1 MSLRKEV
8 KKLNVGEKLLE
19 LRKQKGLSQEEVADQ
34 VGVTRQTVS
43 KWEVGESKPDFDKII
58 PLCELF
64 SITTEELLRGEKRK
78 EQEQKEFI
86 KYDRREMKKKTAK
99 VLSISIFLYFLSI
112 IWIVLASSLEN
123 MSDEV
128 MVSIFLLICAIATSM
143 IIYHF
148 VSIPKEKEKVKKE
161 SPSRRFDGVIAMVFT
176 AIYLYISFLTGAWYI
191 TWILW
196 IVYAIVIEIVH
207 LVIEMKGERKDAKKS

>member
-1 MSLRKEV
+1 M
-8 KKLNVGEKLLE
+8 NIGERLLE

-58 PLCELF
+58 PLCDLF
-64 SITTEELLRGEKRK
+64 SITTEELLRGEKNEGEQTLDK
-78 EQEQKEFI
+78 EEI
-86 KYDRREMKKKTAK
+86 YDRRALKRKTAK

-112 IWIVLASSLEN
+112 IWIILASSFES
-123 MSDEV
+123 MSDEF

-143 IIYHF
+143 IVYHF
-148 VSIPKEKEKVKKE
+148 VSIPKEKEKNDKLEKQNPHKRID
-161 SPSRRFDGVIAMVFT
+161 SIIAMIFT
-176 AIYLYISFLTGAWYI
+176 VIYLYISFITGAWYI

-196 IVYAIVIEIVH
+196 IVYSIIIEIIH
-207 LVIEMKGERKDAKKS
+207 LILDMKGEKRNGKE

>member
-1 MSLRKEV
+1 M
-8 KKLNVGEKLLE
+8 NIGERLLE

-58 PLCELF
+58 PLCDLF
-64 SITTEELLRGEKRK
+64 SITTEELLRGEKGK
-78 EQEQKEFI
+78 EEQPVDKEDV
-86 KYDRREMKKKTAK
+86 YDRRKIKRKTAM

-112 IWIVLASSLEN
+112 SWIVLASSFEF
-123 MSDEV
+123 MSDEF

-143 IIYHF
+143 IVYHF
-148 VSIPKEKEKVKKE
+148 VSIPKEKERNSKLEKRNSNKRLD
-161 SPSRRFDGVIAMVFT
+161 SIIAMIFT
-176 AIYLYISFLTGAWYI
+176 AIYLYISFITGAWYI

-196 IVYAIVIEIVH
+196 IVYSIVIEITH
-207 LVIEMKGERKDAKKS
+207 LILEMKGEKNSGKE